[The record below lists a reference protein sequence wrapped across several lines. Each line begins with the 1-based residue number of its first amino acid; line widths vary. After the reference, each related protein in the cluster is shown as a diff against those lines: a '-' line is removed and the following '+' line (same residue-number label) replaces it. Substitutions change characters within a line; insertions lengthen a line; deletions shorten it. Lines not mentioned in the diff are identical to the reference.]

1 MQVPGHLQSRGLGS
15 LARSL
20 ATYCP
25 VSHLLRSLDGE
36 DKPLLLL
43 GRHAVLCSDVC
54 SVQQWRNDVQDE
66 RSACLETGVLSLSGE
81 RPACAGCEG
90 WEGTVETGVC
100 LYEEGL
106 HASHLPLAGSSMHTY
121 ERQRFLIAAV
131 RGVGTRTQ
139 VWRGAEFSSSSPRPA
154 PEPQRAAESF
164 EAKTTSGAHRQI
176 SC

>member
-20 ATYCP
+20 ARSLANICP

-43 GRHAVLCSDVC
+43 GRHAVHCSGVC

-90 WEGTVETGVC
+90 WEGTVETGVF

-106 HASHLPLAGSSMHTY
+106 HACHLPLAGSSMHTH

-131 RGVGTRTQ
+131 GGVGTRTQ
-139 VWRGAEFSSSSPRPA
+139 VRRGEEFSSCLSSTCP
-154 PEPQRAAESF
+154 
-164 EAKTTSGAHRQI
+164 
-176 SC
+176 